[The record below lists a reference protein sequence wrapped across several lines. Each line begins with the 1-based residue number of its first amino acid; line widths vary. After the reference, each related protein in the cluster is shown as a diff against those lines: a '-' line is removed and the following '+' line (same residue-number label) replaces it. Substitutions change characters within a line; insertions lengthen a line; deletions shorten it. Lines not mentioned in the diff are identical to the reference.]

1 MPSFGDVVLGRA
13 RPADPDLD
21 AIFGLVPAAA
31 ALEAMTGFVPSGLG
45 SVCFRTVDGG
55 VFDAFAQVQRELRRL
70 VATEPGATAEYS
82 TDAYGCG
89 WVLTRHPQG
98 ALERVVNDL
107 HAVNATFDEGGFG
120 PYLLCSLT
128 GFARPDG
135 RRLALVYTHVSG
147 TFYPFAPAAGGGRDD
162 ALEDQAT
169 EAVGADLPFERDRA
183 RWFPLWD
190 APAI

>member
-1 MPSFGDVVLGRA
+1 MSFGDVVLGRSG
-13 RPADPDLD
+13 PAGPDLD

-31 ALEAMTGFVPSGLG
+31 ALAAATGFVPSGLG

-55 VFDAFAQVQRELRRL
+55 VFGAFAQVQRELRRL
-70 VATEPGATAEYS
+70 VATEPDATAEYT

-89 WVLTRHPQG
+89 WVLARHPPG
-98 ALERVVNDL
+98 ELERVVGDL
-107 HAVNATFDEGGFG
+107 HTVDAAFEAGGFG

-135 RRLALVYTHVSG
+135 RRLALVHTYASG

-162 ALEDQAT
+162 GLEDRARD
-169 EAVGADLPFERDRA
+169 AVGAELPFERDRG

>member
-1 MPSFGDVVLGRA
+1 MSSFGDVALGRA
-13 RPADPDLD
+13 GTAAPDLD
-21 AIFGLVPAAA
+21 AIFGLVSAAGVLA
-31 ALEAMTGFVPSGLG
+31 ALTGFVPTGLG

-55 VFDAFAQVQRELRRL
+55 VFGAFAQVQRDLRRL
-70 VATEPGATAEYS
+70 VAAEPDATAEHS

-89 WVLTRHPQG
+89 WVLTRHPPG

-107 HAVNATFDEGGFG
+107 HVVNATFEAGGFG

-135 RRLALVYTHVSG
+135 RRLALVYTHVAG
-147 TFYPFAPAAGGGRDD
+147 TFYPFAPAAGGGRDA
-162 ALEDQAT
+162 ALEDQAR
-169 EAVGADLPFERDRA
+169 EAIGADLPFERDRA